1 MIRWLTGLLGS
12 AAERSL
18 RDVVPAVI
26 VAMSITL
33 FSAISLGFGTFAAY
47 SYLRGLLGYVV
58 AALIVCAAYGL
69 VAVTIWVVWTVRRR
83 QARRV
88 RCAAAAA
95 PAPVGPVTSLLQ
107 SLAEAGS
114 SQDREIMAAAARL
127 GREISPMEL
136 LALAVIGGFI
146 VGRKLDK

>member
-1 MIRWLTGLLGS
+1 MSG

-18 RDVVPAVI
+18 RDVVPAIV

-47 SYLRGLLGYVV
+47 GYLRGLLGGVV
-58 AALIVCAAYGL
+58 AALIVSAAYGL
-69 VAVTIWVVWTVRRR
+69 VAVTIRVVWTVRRR

-95 PAPVGPVTSLLQ
+95 PALVGTVTSLLR
-107 SLAEAGS
+107 SLAEAGTP
-114 SQDREIMAAAARL
+114 QDREIMAAAERL

-146 VGRKLDK
+146 VGRKLAK